1 MFMQKAARRRKIFL
15 LTCFL
20 PKLVAWSFYV
30 FLGIYKIFENLNI
43 AFESNCCF
51 FTAVALHFH
60 ALVIWELS
68 WENPQYISNKHFKPS
83 KTILKLSPSLSKKKD
98 VTLQILKFPFKP
110 HSYINTNLNEASL
123 LKWNGISRLLRPNS
137 SKNVLRHTHLW
148 YPFTLTL
155 HDTLE

>member
-1 MFMQKAARRRKIFL
+1 MLMQKAARRRKIFL

-83 KTILKLSPSLSKKKD
+83 KTILTTSLAYVFQIKKD
-98 VTLQILKFPFKP
+98 VTLQILKFLFKP
-110 HSYINTNLNEASL
+110 HTYINTSLNEASL

-155 HDTLE
+155 HDT